1 MKLIRIVGAGPN
13 KRRFLSQSLVWLAM
27 VPAAGG
33 ALAAPQQSA
42 EHPAGVS
49 PAQLAA
55 LAFPGWSDSAAG
67 RVQTVTLPRLPGISR
82 KPRSAWSEG
91 ARRVVAEPKLVIRVD
106 ATHLTLIAGLVPADE
121 GSQRAVDHTTPMAL
135 AAYQFEQRNGAWKL
149 AGRQG
154 VFALRGFFGEASL
167 RAVALSSQRQAVAV
181 EYGSCWQGYCGTWLA
196 LYELDKGVARQ
207 QPALE
212 MALSGINVDSNG
224 DCVRRLQPLIKPH
237 PQEPRADDDRTT
249 PESHDC
255 YAVESNW
262 TIEPARDLPGD
273 FTIRYQGAI
282 SRADAHALAPSAIDQ
297 RQVLRYSGG
306 KYRAISGFNPVPPI

>member
-1 MKLIRIVGAGPN
+1 M
-13 KRRFLSQSLVWLAM
+13 RRFLPQRLAWLGMAT
-27 VPAAGG
+27 VAGLAPAAQQQQ
-33 ALAAPQQSA
+33 AAEP
-42 EHPAGVS
+42 PAGIT

-67 RVQTVTLPRLPGISR
+67 RVQTVTLPRLPGMSR
-82 KPRSAWSEG
+82 KGRSPWSEG
-91 ARRVVAEPKLVIRVD
+91 ARRVLAEPKLVVRVD
-106 ATHLTLIAGLVPADE
+106 ATHLTLIAGLVPAGDH
-121 GSQRAVDHTTPMAL
+121 GNAAADHTTPMAL
-135 AAYQFEQRNGAWKL
+135 AAYQFEQRNGTWKL

-154 VFALRGFFGEASL
+154 VFALRGFFGEANL

-207 QPALE
+207 EPALE
-212 MALSGINVDSNG
+212 MALSGINVDSTG

-237 PQEPRADDDRTT
+237 QQETHMEGDTAAPD
-249 PESHDC
+249 SHDC
-255 YAVESNW
+255 YAIESSW
-262 TIEPARDLPGD
+262 TIEPARELPGD

-282 SRADAHALAPSAIDQ
+282 SRADVHTLPPSAIDQ

>member
-1 MKLIRIVGAGPN
+1 MRP
-13 KRRFLSQSLVWLAM
+13 FLAKSLVWLGM
-27 VPAAGG
+27 VPVAGM
-33 ALAAPQQSA
+33 ALASPPQAA
-42 EHPAGVS
+42 EPSTGVT

-67 RVQTVTLPRLPGISR
+67 RVQTVTLPRLPGMSR
-82 KPRSAWSEG
+82 HGRSAWSEG
-91 ARRVVAEPKLVIRVD
+91 PRQVLAEPKLVVRVD
-106 ATHLTLIAGLVPADE
+106 ASHLTLVAGLVPAGDH
-121 GSQRAVDHTTPMAL
+121 GNAAVDHTTPMAL
-135 AAYQFEQRNGAWKL
+135 AAYQFEQRNGTWRL

-196 LYELDKGVARQ
+196 LYELDKGAARQ
-207 QPALE
+207 EPAVE
-212 MALSGINVDSNG
+212 MALSGTNLNSAA
-224 DCVRRLQPLIKPH
+224 DCARRLQPLIKPH
-237 PQEPRADDDRTT
+237 PQDAVEDNTVA

-255 YAVESNW
+255 YAIESSW
-262 TIEPARDLPGD
+262 TIEPSRGEPGD

-282 SRADAHALAPSAIDQ
+282 SRADAHALPPSGIDQ
-297 RQVLRYSGG
+297 RQVLRYNGG